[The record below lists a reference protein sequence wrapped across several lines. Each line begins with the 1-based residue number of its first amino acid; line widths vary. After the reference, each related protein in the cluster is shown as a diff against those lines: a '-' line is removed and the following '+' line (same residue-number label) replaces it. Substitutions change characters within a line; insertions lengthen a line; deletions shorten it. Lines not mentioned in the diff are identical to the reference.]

1 MILLPHCFRAWVRG
15 ALGRPCY
22 FYGDIL
28 VRTYVYIDG
37 FNLYHRLLQNSPY
50 KWLDVK
56 QLCVHL
62 LKPYNQI
69 ISIKYFTALVS
80 GRSDP
85 NQPIRQETYF
95 RAMQHY
101 IPELSIFYGS
111 FQTHPKMAKL
121 VTPIGTHNYAEVYKT
136 EEKGSDVNL
145 AVHLLNDAWL
155 DAYDSAVVIS
165 NDSDI
170 AESLRLVKLH
180 HPKKTIGLL
189 TPVEHPSA
197 ELRNHADYTKKIRN
211 GVLAAS
217 QLPNP
222 IPGSHITKPA
232 SW

>member
-1 MILLPHCFRAWVRG
+1 M
-15 ALGRPCY
+15 
-22 FYGDIL
+22 

-37 FNLYHRLLQNSPY
+37 FNLYHRLLYNSPY

-56 QLCVHL
+56 RLCEQL

-69 ISIKYFTALVS
+69 VAIKYFTALVS
-80 GRSDP
+80 GRTDP

-101 IPELSIFYGS
+101 IPEMTLYYGS
-111 FQTHPKMAKL
+111 FQTHPKIARL
-121 VTPIGTHNYAEVYKT
+121 VTPINGKNYAEVLKT

-145 AVHLLNDAWL
+145 SVHLLNDAWL
-155 DAYDSAVVIS
+155 DAYDSAVLIS

-170 AESLRLVKLH
+170 AEALRLVRLH
-180 HPKKTIGLL
+180 HPTKTIGLL
-189 TPVEHPSA
+189 SPVEMPSN
-197 ELRNHADYTKKIRN
+197 ELKKHATYVKKIRN
-211 GVLAAS
+211 GVLANS

-222 IPGSHITKPA
+222 VPGTSFSKPA